1 MSTTRREFIAAS
13 AATGGLLSLGAP
25 SALARMLQGGGEAP
39 KKLRILVLGGTRFI
53 GPHFV
58 EYALSR
64 GHEIT
69 LFNRGRSNPDMFND
83 LETLIGDR
91 DPERGDGLSALKDR
105 EWDCV
110 VDTSGFITR
119 HVEASTELL
128 KDSVHRY
135 LFISSISAYADG
147 SIHGM
152 TEKEAV
158 GTLDDPYVE
167 EVTGE
172 TYGPLKAYCE
182 NACTNTFGDRAT
194 IIRPGY
200 IVGPL
205 DNTDRFTYWVKR
217 IDRGGEVLV
226 PGAAE
231 HPVQFI
237 DARDL
242 MEWSLHMLENDTG
255 GVYNAVG
262 PKDLMGMG
270 AMCET
275 MREVSQSDASFTWV
289 DASWLEERD
298 ELFPIYV
305 NPDGPY
311 GGYGDVSNALAVGA
325 GLRFRPLSETTRDL
339 LDWWGTLSDERTA
352 RLREAI
358 ESDRE
363 KNLLEAWKEHIAG

>member
-1 MSTTRREFIAAS
+1 MTTTRREFLVAA
-13 AATGGLLSLGAP
+13 AATGGLVSLGAP
-25 SALARMLQGGGEAP
+25 GALARMLRDVEPAS
-39 KKLRILVLGGTRFI
+39 KKLRILVLGGTRFL

-58 EYALSR
+58 EFARAR

-69 LFNRGRSNPDMFND
+69 LFNRGRSNPDLFQD

-91 DPERGDGLSALKDR
+91 DPERGEGLDPLKGR

-110 VDTSGFITR
+110 VDTSGYIKR
-119 HVEASTELL
+119 HVEASADLL
-128 KDSVHRY
+128 RDTVGRY
-135 LFISSISAYADG
+135 LFISSISVYADG
-147 SIHGM
+147 SIHAM
-152 TEKEAV
+152 TEREAV
-158 GTLDDPYVE
+158 GTLDDPSVE
-167 EVTGE
+167 EITGE

-182 NACTNTFGDRAT
+182 QACRDVFGDRAT

-205 DNTDRFTYWVKR
+205 DNTDRFTYWVTR
-217 IDRGGEVLV
+217 IDKGGEVLV
-226 PGAAE
+226 PGAPE

-255 GVYNAVG
+255 GTYNAVG
-262 PKDLMGMG
+262 PRDLMGMG
-270 AMCET
+270 TMCET
-275 MREVSQSDASFTWV
+275 MRDVSRSDATFTWV

-298 ELFPIYV
+298 EFFPIYV
-305 NPDGPY
+305 NPEGPY
-311 GGYGDVSNALAVGA
+311 GGYGDVSNAAAIGA
-325 GLRFRPLSETTRDL
+325 GLTFRPLRDTTRDL
-339 LDWWGTLSDERTA
+339 LDWWGTLDDDRTS

-363 KNLLEAWKEHIAG
+363 TNLLEAWKEHISG